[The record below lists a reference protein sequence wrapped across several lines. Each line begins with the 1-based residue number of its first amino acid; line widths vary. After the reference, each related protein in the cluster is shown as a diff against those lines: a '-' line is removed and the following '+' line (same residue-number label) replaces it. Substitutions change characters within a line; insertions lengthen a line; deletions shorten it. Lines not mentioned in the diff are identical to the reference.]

1 MKRFLKFV
9 HTVGAI
15 GVLGALA
22 AHLVLVA
29 VAPGDSPAAFAAV
42 RTGIHAISRLIL
54 LPSLLL
60 VLVSG
65 LLAMAIHRPFMDAR
79 WAWAKAFTGI
89 AMFEGTLNAVQ
100 SNATRGAQ
108 LAARALE
115 GNGDPQALA
124 ALLHHEWMGLWTIGA
139 IAMANVALGV
149 WRPRLRPKSAA
160 DSAPAPSEA

>member
-1 MKRFLKFV
+1 MKRFLKFI

-29 VAPGDSPAAFAAV
+29 MAPGDSPTAFAAV
-42 RTGIHAISRLIL
+42 RAGIHAISRFIL

-79 WAWAKAFTGI
+79 WAWLKAFTGV
-89 AMFEGTLNAVQ
+89 AMFEGTLNAVG
-100 SNATRGAQ
+100 SNAARGAE

-139 IAMANVALGV
+139 IALANVALGV
-149 WRPRLRPKSAA
+149 WRPRLRSKQERSP
-160 DSAPAPSEA
+160 APAN

>member
-1 MKRFLKFV
+1 MKRLLKFL

-29 VAPGDSPAAFAAV
+29 IAPGDSPTAFAAV
-42 RTGIHAISRLIL
+42 RSGIYAISRWIL
-54 LPSLLL
+54 LPSLLI
-60 VLVSG
+60 VLTSG
-65 LLAMAIHRPFMDAR
+65 LFAMAIHRPFMEAR
-79 WAWAKAFTGI
+79 WAWLKAFTGI
-89 AMFEGTLNAVQ
+89 SMFEGTLNAVQ
-100 SNATRGAQ
+100 SNAQRGAE

-115 GNGDPQALA
+115 GNGDPASMA

-149 WRPRLRPKSAA
+149 WRPRLRGKSTSAA
-160 DSAPAPSEA
+160 SAPTPET

>member
-29 VAPGDSPAAFAAV
+29 VAPGDSPSAFAAV
-42 RTGIHAISRLIL
+42 RAGIHAISRFIL

-65 LLAMAIHRPFMDAR
+65 LFAMALHRPFMDAR
-79 WAWAKAFTGI
+79 WAWLKAFTGI

-100 SNATRGAQ
+100 ANAQRGAE
-108 LAARALE
+108 LAARALV
-115 GNGDPQALA
+115 GDGDPDAMA

-139 IAMANVALGV
+139 IALANVALGV
-149 WRPRLRPKSAA
+149 WRPRLRRKVERGAPIAA
-160 DSAPAPSEA
+160 RPD

>member
-22 AHLVLVA
+22 THLVLVA
-29 VAPGDSPAAFAAV
+29 MAPGDSPTAFAAV
-42 RTGIHAISRLIL
+42 RTGIHAISRFIL

-79 WAWAKAFTGI
+79 WAWLKAFTGV

-100 SNATRGAQ
+100 SNATRGAE
-108 LAARALE
+108 LAVRALE

-139 IAMANVALGV
+139 IALANVALGV
-149 WRPRLRPKSAA
+149 WRPRLRSKQERR
-160 DSAPAPSEA
+160 PATAN